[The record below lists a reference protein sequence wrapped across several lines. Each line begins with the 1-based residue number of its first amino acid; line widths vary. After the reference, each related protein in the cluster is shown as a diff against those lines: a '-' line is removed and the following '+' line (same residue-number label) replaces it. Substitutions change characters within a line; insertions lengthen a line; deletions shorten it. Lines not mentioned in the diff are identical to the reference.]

1 MEQKVL
7 TVKDLIKE
15 LKEADEAGFGD
26 SEVLLSFDD
35 EWNGFRNLW
44 SSQITL
50 INDDDTIEKVLG
62 LNDLPSKDILANL
75 LSESPLV

>member
-1 MEQKVL
+1 MEHKVL

-26 SEVLLSFDD
+26 AEVLLSFDD

-44 SSQITL
+44 NSQIAL
-50 INDDDTIEKVLG
+50 INDDG
-62 LNDLPSKDILANL
+62 
-75 LSESPLV
+75 SEELRYYVAVAQRPKID

>member
-1 MEQKVL
+1 MEHKVL

-26 SEVLLSFDD
+26 AEVLLSFDD

-44 SSQITL
+44 NSQIAL
-50 INDDDTIEKVLG
+50 INDDGSEELEGFLTLKKRIVLG
-62 LNDLPSKDILANL
+62 
-75 LSESPLV
+75 

>member
-1 MEQKVL
+1 MEHKVL

-26 SEVLLSFDD
+26 AEVLLSFDD

-44 SSQITL
+44 NSQIAL
-50 INDDDTIEKVLG
+50 INDDGSEELEGFPTLKKCIVLG
-62 LNDLPSKDILANL
+62 
-75 LSESPLV
+75 

>member
-1 MEQKVL
+1 MEHKVL

-26 SEVLLSFDD
+26 AEVLLSFND

-44 SSQITL
+44 NSQIAL
-50 INDDDTIEKVLG
+50 INDDGSEELEGFPTLKKRIVLG
-62 LNDLPSKDILANL
+62 
-75 LSESPLV
+75 

>member
-1 MEQKVL
+1 MEHKVL

-26 SEVLLSFDD
+26 AEVLLSFDD

-44 SSQITL
+44 NSQIAL
-50 INDDDTIEKVLG
+50 INDDGSEKLEGFSTDKKRIVLG
-62 LNDLPSKDILANL
+62 
-75 LSESPLV
+75 

>member
-1 MEQKVL
+1 MEHKVL

-26 SEVLLSFDD
+26 AEVLLSFDD

-44 SSQITL
+44 NSQIAL
-50 INDDDTIEKVLG
+50 INDDGSEELEGFPTLKKHIVLG
-62 LNDLPSKDILANL
+62 
-75 LSESPLV
+75 

>member
-1 MEQKVL
+1 MEHKIL

-26 SEVLLSFDD
+26 AEVLLSFDD

-44 SSQITL
+44 NSQIAL
-50 INDDDTIEKVLG
+50 INDDGSEELEGFPTLKKRIVLG
-62 LNDLPSKDILANL
+62 
-75 LSESPLV
+75 